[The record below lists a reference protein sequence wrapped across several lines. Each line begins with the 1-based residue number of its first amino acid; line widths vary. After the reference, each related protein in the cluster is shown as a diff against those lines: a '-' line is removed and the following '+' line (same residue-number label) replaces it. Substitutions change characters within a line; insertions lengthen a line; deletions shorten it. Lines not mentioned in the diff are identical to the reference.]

1 MVNNQPLRSTCED
14 RHSGPGGRPRVRVSG
29 AVRRVRASG
38 PAGPPMLRAELGG
51 GADRVTVIWLGRN
64 RITGVEPG
72 RVLAVEGT
80 LSQQGGRRIM
90 YNPRYDLGTD
100 ATGGPVPGS

>member
-1 MVNNQPLRSTCED
+1 M
-14 RHSGPGGRPRVRVSG
+14 RVSG

-38 PAGPPMLRAELGG
+38 PAGLPILRAELGP

-64 RITGVEPG
+64 HITGVEPG

-80 LSQQGGRRIM
+80 LSRQSGRRIM
-90 YNPRYDLGTD
+90 YNPRYDLGAD
-100 ATGGPVPGS
+100 AVGGPIPGAPIPGALIPGP

>member
-1 MVNNQPLRSTCED
+1 M
-14 RHSGPGGRPRVRVSG
+14 RVSG

-38 PAGPPMLRAELGG
+38 PAGLPMLRAELGG
-51 GADRVTVIWLGRN
+51 DADRITVIWLGRN
-64 RITGVEPG
+64 RITGIEPG
-72 RVLAVEGT
+72 RVLAVEGM

-100 ATGGPVPGS
+100 AAGALIPGQDPV

>member
-1 MVNNQPLRSTCED
+1 MSRY
-14 RHSGPGGRPRVRVSG
+14 GRPVKIVTAGQASGRSRVRVSG

-38 PAGPPMLRAELGG
+38 PAGLPMLRAELGG
-51 GADRVTVIWLGRN
+51 GADRITVIWLGRN
-64 RITGVEPG
+64 RITGIEPG

-90 YNPRYDLGTD
+90 YNPRYDLGAD
-100 ATGGPVPGS
+100 AAG

>member
-1 MVNNQPLRSTCED
+1 MSRYGRPVKIVAADQAT
-14 RHSGPGGRPRVRVSG
+14 GRPRVRVSG

-38 PAGPPMLRAELGG
+38 PAGLPMLRAELGG

-90 YNPRYDLGTD
+90 YNPRYDLDTD
-100 ATGGPVPGS
+100 AAGGPVPGP